1 VRADDVVLVPPALHT
16 TNAESREDSVRRDLT
31 RRLKRIC
38 EKLSSADFEAL
49 LVKMTREQLRGEGTP
64 PPKAPPR

>member
-1 VRADDVVLVPPALHT
+1 VHFT
-16 TNAESREDSVRRDLT
+16 YAESREDSVRRDLT

-38 EKLSSADFEAL
+38 EKLSVADFEAL
-49 LVKMTREQLRGEGTP
+49 MVKMTREQLRSEGIP